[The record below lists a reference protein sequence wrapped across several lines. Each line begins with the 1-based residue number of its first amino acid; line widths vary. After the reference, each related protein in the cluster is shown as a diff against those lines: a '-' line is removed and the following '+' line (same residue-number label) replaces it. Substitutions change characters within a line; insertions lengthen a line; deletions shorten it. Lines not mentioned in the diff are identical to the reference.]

1 MRSLSR
7 SVGAMVRELRR
18 RARLTQLEFAAQAE
32 ISAKHLSFI
41 ETGRS
46 QPSREMLLR
55 LSTCLQ
61 LPLRERNTLL
71 NAAGFTSPF
80 PDQPLSDQSLTVVR
94 RAIDVLLKAHEP
106 LPAFAID
113 RHWTLVASNGGFRPF
128 SGEVD
133 GKLLQP
139 PVNVLR
145 LTLHPNGLGPRI
157 ANFEQWRAHVL
168 DGLRRQILLTDDQ
181 VLINLHRELK
191 DYPSQGLSKVV
202 DCPALEE
209 WHALV
214 VPFQLRTEAGVLSFY
229 STRTVFGAPLD
240 VTLSEI
246 SLECFYPADVRTAQ
260 GFRPAPVTAPG
271 KLGAESALSTTNSFL
286 EHAGFQK

>member
-1 MRSLSR
+1 MHSLSR
-7 SVGAMVRELRR
+7 SAGSLVRELRR

-46 QPSREMLLR
+46 QPSRAMLLR
-55 LSTCLQ
+55 LSQSLQ

-71 NAAGFTSPF
+71 NAAGFTSQF
-80 PDQPLSDQSLTVVR
+80 PDRPLADQSLAVVR
-94 RAIDVLLKAHEP
+94 RAIDVLLTAHEP

-128 SGEVD
+128 LGDVD
-133 GKLLQP
+133 LSLLQP

-145 LTLHPNGLGPRI
+145 LTLHPRGLGPMI
-157 ANFEQWRAHVL
+157 ANFEQWRGHVL
-168 DGLRRQILLTDDQ
+168 DNLRRQILSSDDP
-181 VLINLHRELK
+181 VLIDLHRELK
-191 DYPSQGLSKVV
+191 DYPNQSASKTSNDFAV
-202 DCPALEE
+202 EE

-214 VPFQLRTEAGVLSFY
+214 VVTKAGVLSFY

-240 VTLSEI
+240 VTLAEI
-246 SLECFYPADVRTAQ
+246 SLECFYPADTKTAQ
-260 GFRPAPVTAPG
+260 VLRSSR
-271 KLGAESALSTTNSFL
+271 SASSP
-286 EHAGFQK
+286 

>member
-1 MRSLSR
+1 MRSFSR
-7 SVGAMVRELRR
+7 SVGAIVRESRR
-18 RARLTQLEFAAQAE
+18 RAGLTQLELAAQAE

-55 LSTCLQ
+55 LSSCLQ
-61 LPLRERNTLL
+61 LSLRERNSLL

-80 PDQPLSDQSLTVVR
+80 PDRPLGDQNLAAVR
-94 RAIDVLLKAHEP
+94 RAIEVLLKAHEP

-113 RHWTLVASNGGFRPF
+113 RHWTLVASNFGFRPF
-128 SGEVD
+128 LGEVD
-133 GKLLQP
+133 LNLLQP

-168 DGLRRQILLTDDQ
+168 NNLSRQILVTDDQ

-191 DYPSQGLSKVV
+191 DYPSQGHSYGVG
-202 DCPALEE
+202 DPALEE
-209 WHALV
+209 WHTLV
-214 VPFQLRTEAGVLSFY
+214 VPFQLHTAAGVLSFY

-246 SLECFYPADVRTAQ
+246 SLECFYPADAKTAQ
-260 GFRPAPVTAPG
+260 VLRPAPITVAGKPG
-271 KLGAESALSTTNSFL
+271 DYLALNMPGSIL
-286 EHAGFQK
+286 EHAGLEK